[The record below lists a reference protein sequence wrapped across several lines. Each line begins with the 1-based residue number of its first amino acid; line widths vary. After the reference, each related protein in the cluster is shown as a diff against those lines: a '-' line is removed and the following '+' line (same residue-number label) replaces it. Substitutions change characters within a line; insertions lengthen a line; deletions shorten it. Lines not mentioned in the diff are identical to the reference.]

1 MGDYLQWRPILLQAP
16 GGLSPRGHEHPV
28 RHLHGP
34 DGERSD
40 LRRRRGGEGLL
51 SGNRVILIIYL
62 MMKHNIRE
70 TVVVLCPMRAMASTS
85 SSVMSATETAVLR
98 YWQCRENEK
107 ILNALFLGWKIRSLW
122 QNLFLQN
129 MDRRQNVQPQVLRR
143 DCECRSLILFM

>member
-1 MGDYLQWRPILLQAP
+1 MIM
-16 GGLSPRGHEHPV
+16 
-28 RHLHGP
+28 
-34 DGERSD
+34 
-40 LRRRRGGEGLL
+40 
-51 SGNRVILIIYL
+51 VIINL
-62 MMKHNIRE
+62 MMSHNVRE
-70 TVVVLCPMRAMASTS
+70 MAAVLCPMRAMASTS

-129 MDRRQNVQPQVLRR
+129 MDRRENVQPQVLRR